1 MESRNDPPNLVAK
14 LMGLE
19 ALPKQKPG
27 SVVPR
32 NHSGGYP
39 RNSSDVSMSY
49 WKQQDEFSHYLNP
62 NEHKATLEIRQQPQR
77 SSHVARSKK
86 TTDDRKMGLVRQNF
100 IEAKRLSVNERH
112 RQSKKFQDALEVLS
126 SNKDLFLKCLQ
137 EPHSVTSE
145 NLYSRQSA
153 SSHPETKRIT
163 ILRPTKRIEN
173 NDSVETGIRDTKK
186 IKKGA
191 SPQQNGLEKVQP
203 GSSSPEGLNCYK
215 NPSLPTKIVVLKPTR
230 KKACNDMTVASPHSE
245 QPMLLQREDF
255 FRHIEEGEG
264 QESRDVAKGI
274 ALHAKFGQHHKNGDL
289 ISSVLLND
297 YIGDDSSFNKLELG
311 YVGDNLCHSEA
322 ISSVSNLSGDYVDM
336 LSPYS
341 TCTSSRPSYSPE
353 SSVTRE
359 AKKRLSERW
368 AMMPPNEIGQ
378 EQKQYQRSSS
388 TLGEMLA
395 LTETKPLYSHGEEGS
410 SSQESGDFDFLFVN
424 QWRRDGEMDNPPRNL
439 MRSKSVPVSGWIGT
453 GLNIGSSVSR
463 EEKSESYKE
472 DGKVSYAKSSLKG
485 KVSGLFL
492 STEAKKANKETS
504 VVSHT
509 KDGFYLHPG
518 DIDRTVGLN
527 DKGSIHAFS
536 PLEPSRTAPSSESI
550 CTKMMSP
557 ENGLVTEKLRASR
570 SLSKNLDQPSPISVL
585 GPSFEEE
592 YIQKSASYYAKP
604 EQQGVESPR
613 LSIGSRMI
621 DKSPPIGS
629 IARSP
634 CSNDPFV
641 NAGSSHPS
649 KKLTTKETDEEER
662 NGLFFIKGLL
672 AEAGRQYEARPTSY
686 VTRCHSLQSPLDP
699 SFRGQSIN
707 SQDDKNLPDG
717 TLRQKQAVQQLV
729 HDCVNAALVNA
740 GYDSHLG
747 QRLHTST
754 IPNLIGEKVLG
765 NGWINHFGLEMDDL
779 CRKIEG
785 RLLEELMQE
794 LVVELACRM

>member
-32 NHSGGYP
+32 IHSGGYP

-62 NEHKATLEIRQQPQR
+62 NEHKATREIWQQSQR

-137 EPHSVTSE
+137 EPHSVSSE

-173 NDSVETGIRDTKK
+173 NDFVETGIRDTKK

-203 GSSSPEGLNCYK
+203 GSSSPEGLNCYE
-215 NPSLPTKIVVLKPTR
+215 NPSRPTKIVVLKPTR
-230 KKACNDMTVASPHSE
+230 KKACNDMTVASPHLE
-245 QPMLLQREDF
+245 QPMMLQREDF

-274 ALHAKFGQHHKNGDL
+274 AQQMHAKFGQHHKNENL

-297 YIGDDSSFNKLELG
+297 YIGDD
-311 YVGDNLCHSEA
+311 NLCHSEA
-322 ISSVSNLSGDYVDM
+322 MSPVSKLSGDYVDM

-341 TCTSSRPSYSPE
+341 TSTSSRPSYSPE
-353 SSVTRE
+353 SSVSRE

-410 SSQESGDFDFLFVN
+410 SSQESGDFEFLFVN
-424 QWRRDGEMDNPPRNL
+424 QWRRDEAMDNPPRNL

-453 GLNIGSSVSR
+453 RLNIGSSVSG

-472 DGKVSYAKSSLKG
+472 DGK
-485 KVSGLFL
+485 
-492 STEAKKANKETS
+492 
-504 VVSHT
+504 
-509 KDGFYLHPG
+509 
-518 DIDRTVGLN
+518 
-527 DKGSIHAFS
+527 
-536 PLEPSRTAPSSESI
+536 
-550 CTKMMSP
+550 
-557 ENGLVTEKLRASR
+557 NGLVTEKFRASR

-585 GPSFEEE
+585 DPSFEEE

-662 NGLFFIKGLL
+662 EGLLFIKGLL
-672 AEAGRQYEARPTSY
+672 AEAGRQCEARSTSY

-707 SQDDKNLPDG
+707 SQDEKNLPDG
-717 TLRQKQAVQQLV
+717 TLRQKRAVQQLV

-740 GYDSHLG
+740 GYDSHLS

-765 NGWINHFGLEMDDL
+765 NGWINHFGSEMDDL

-794 LVVELACRM
+794 VVVELACRM